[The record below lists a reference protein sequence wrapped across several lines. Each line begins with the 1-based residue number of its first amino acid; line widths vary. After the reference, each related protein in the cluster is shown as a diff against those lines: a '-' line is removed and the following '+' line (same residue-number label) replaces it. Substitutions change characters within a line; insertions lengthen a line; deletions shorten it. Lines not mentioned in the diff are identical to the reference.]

1 MTAKLSVNPSKVP
14 RNLPVASQVGALCYR
29 FAKGKPQVLLIT
41 TRESGRWI
49 IPKGWL
55 MKGLFPHEAA
65 AQEAWEEAGVTGT
78 CDCASVGQF
87 SYLKERTVKGSILCQ
102 VDVFP
107 VHVDKIS
114 SEFPEQ
120 AERKRKWLS
129 FKNAALRVS
138 EPELVEIL
146 QNFKPKTH

>member
-1 MTAKLSVNPSKVP
+1 
-14 RNLPVASQVGALCYR
+14 
-29 FAKGKPQVLLIT
+29 
-41 TRESGRWI
+41 
-49 IPKGWL
+49 

-78 CDCASVGQF
+78 CECASVGQF

-107 VHVDKIS
+107 VYVDKIS

-146 QNFKPKTH
+146 QNFKPNTH

>member
-1 MTAKLSVNPSKVP
+1 MTAKLSVNPSKIP
-14 RNLPVASQVGALCYR
+14 CNLPVASQVGALCYR

-107 VHVDKIS
+107 VHVYKIS